1 MDFRTFVRTLTA
13 HWKLFLGA
21 LLACLLGAAAV
32 TAFQTKS
39 YQSSATV
46 LISFSGETDLNEVFQ
61 GTQAVQE
68 RLSSYAAIAGGHAVA
83 ERAVKQFHL
92 PVSADTLAGQ
102 THVEYTPKSTLFTI
116 TVTDTDPHRA
126 ATLTKAMADEFVLMV
141 GTLGSD
147 LRPKAPAET

>member
-83 ERAVKQFHL
+83 ERALARTTRRHMRVRQ
-92 PVSADTLAGQ
+92 SA
-102 THVEYTPKSTLFTI
+102 VPCRS
-116 TVTDTDPHRA
+116 PRA
-126 ATLTKAMADEFVLMV
+126 
-141 GTLGSD
+141 
-147 LRPKAPAET
+147 

>member
-1 MDFRTFVRTLTA
+1 MDFRTFTKTLTA
-13 HWKLFLGA
+13 HWKLFVGA

-32 TAFQTKS
+32 TALQTKS

-46 LISFSGETDLNEVFQ
+46 LISFTGETDLNQVFQ

-92 PVSADTLAGQ
+92 PVSADALASQ
-102 THVEYTPKSTLFTI
+102 THVEYPPTPTRFPLP
-116 TVTDTDPHRA
+116 VTDTEPQRP
-126 ATLTKAMADEFVLMV
+126 ATLTKSMADEFVLMV
-141 GTLGSD
+141 GTLGSE
-147 LRPKAPAET
+147 LRPKAGA